1 MKRNKFN
8 WAGAAGAAAGLV
20 AMTAM
25 PHTAQAIPA
34 FAAQTG
40 MPCSACHIGFPQL
53 TPFGR
58 AFKLDGYV
66 QGGTFP
72 DVKNFAA
79 MVEGGFTQ
87 LHDKVPGGMAPDFPS
102 NNAWSIQQTSL
113 FYGGALDGNIGLGGF
128 VQGTYDGVAHQF
140 HWDNLDIR
148 LAQMTTV
155 ANKRLVYGFTFNN
168 APGLTD
174 LWNTLPAWGYPFV
187 PPALAVGPTAGIQIS
202 ALAQAVAGVGGYTS
216 LNVTPSDLLYTE
228 VDLYKSV
235 PNHTAYAL
243 GAGPEVPISGPIPY
257 WRVAVQH
264 STWKQSIELG
274 TSGMVDHPYPA
285 GFTHGPTDTLTDLG
299 VDAQYQYITV
309 KQAFSVQASYF
320 HEAQHWGA
328 SYAQGMTAN
337 LNDYLDMET
346 LTGSYLWHQM
356 FGVTESFNAISGNG
370 DSGLYAASP
379 VTGNANGKPN
389 TDSYTT
395 ELDYYPFNTDGPK
408 IFPWANAK
416 FFVENTIYP
425 TFNGLAHNYD
435 GNGRSAQGNDVWFT
449 GIWLVF

>member
-8 WAGAAGAAAGLV
+8 WTGAAGALAGLV

-25 PHTAQAIPA
+25 PHGAQAIPS

-58 AFKLDGYV
+58 AFKMDGYV

-79 MVEGGFTQ
+79 MVQGGFTQ
-87 LHDKVPGGMAPDFPS
+87 LHDKVPGGLAPNYPS

-113 FYGGALDGNIGLGGF
+113 FYGGALDGNIGLGAF
-128 VQGTYDGVAHQF
+128 VQGTYDGIAH
-140 HWDNLDIR
+140 HYSWDNLDIR
-148 LAQMTTV
+148 LAQMTTI
-155 ANKRLVYGFTFNN
+155 ANKRVVYGFTFNN
-168 APGLTD
+168 SPGLTD
-174 LWNTLPAWGYPFV
+174 LWNTLPAWGYPFI
-187 PPALAVGPTAGIQIS
+187 PPGLGAGATAGIQTS
-202 ALAQAVAGVGGYTS
+202 ALAQAVAGVGGYVAVN
-216 LNVTPSDLLYTE
+216 LTPADMLYNE

-235 PNHTAYAL
+235 PNHTAAML
-243 GAGPEVPISGPIPY
+243 GSGPEVPISGVIPY
-257 WRVAVQH
+257 WRLALQH
-264 STWKQSIELG
+264 SSWKQSIEIG
-274 TSGMVDHPYPA
+274 TSGLVDHPYPS
-285 GFTHGPTDTLTDLG
+285 GFTHGPTDTLTDVG

-309 KQAFSVQASYF
+309 QQAFSVQASYF
-320 HEAQHWGA
+320 HEFQYWGA
-328 SYAQGMTAN
+328 SYPQGGTAN
-337 LNDYLDMET
+337 KNDSLDTES

-356 FGVTESFNAISGNG
+356 FGVTEAYTNITGNA
-370 DSGLYAASP
+370 DSGLYNSG
-379 VTGNANGKPN
+379 TSNANGKPN
-389 TDSYTT
+389 TDSFTT

-408 IFPWANAK
+408 FFPWVNAK

-435 GNGRSAQGNDVWFT
+435 GNGRSAQANDVWFT